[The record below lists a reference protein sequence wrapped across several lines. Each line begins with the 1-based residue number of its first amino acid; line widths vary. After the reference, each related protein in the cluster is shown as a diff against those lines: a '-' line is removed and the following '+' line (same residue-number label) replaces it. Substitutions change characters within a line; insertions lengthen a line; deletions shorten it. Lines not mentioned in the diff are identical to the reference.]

1 MEQPESK
8 SKKLSGSQK
17 RKLKRQ
23 QNLLAAADNPKQ
35 IKLDII
41 YKQLEKQKFPIQK
54 NYGDNKDS
62 NPGSSTNSTEISQS
76 PGNSESTQ
84 DLNLAAV
91 VVQAPQPE
99 KHYEQVSRLSFDN
112 LKDDKGISGPLNNE
126 ADVQGK

>member
-1 MEQPESK
+1 MGGVNNCNK
-8 SKKLSGSQK
+8 SAYVILE
-17 RKLKRQ
+17 RAL
-23 QNLLAAADNPKQ
+23 
-35 IKLDII
+35 I
-41 YKQLEKQKFPIQK
+41 YKQLEKKKCPLQK

-62 NPGSSTNSTEISQS
+62 NPGSSTNSTGISQN

-112 LKDDKGISGPLNNE
+112 LKDERHFGTFE
-126 ADVQGK
+126 